1 MRRASLRVPG
11 TGASARRPG
20 GLGARVVR
28 ACTPM
33 AAAAALCAGSGGAF
47 AQCSPA
53 AAGATTLCHPDAS
66 IAALARPQT
75 GAYMGIQRMTSF
87 AFVQSLQDRWGD
99 PLQLGLNNAWIRAG
113 GQGMRSTSADGRFDT
128 DSRGGVLQGGGDVA
142 KWSLFGGADR
152 LHLGAMAGYASGRT
166 DSSALGN
173 PIQARGEFSGGGF
186 GVYGTWYQ
194 NDRSRLGWYTDLW
207 GQYAAFTNTVDTG
220 LPFDRTGY
228 DSHISMFSAE
238 AGYAMPLGESGN
250 WVLEPQGQIIYLHNH
265 SYVAL
270 EPNGLAVKGSH
281 RSAYTS
287 RLGLRLR
294 SNSAPDWG
302 WGVRPYAAFNWWY
315 DNTGEELVVNQFSV
329 RDMYPSNRYEVKAG
343 VDVGFKQGW
352 AGWGD
357 VGWQWGNQS
366 YQAWTVRGGMKYAW

>member
-1 MRRASLRVPG
+1 
-11 TGASARRPG
+11 
-20 GLGARVVR
+20 
-28 ACTPM
+28 
-33 AAAAALCAGSGGAF
+33 
-47 AQCSPA
+47 
-53 AAGATTLCHPDAS
+53 
-66 IAALARPQT
+66 
-75 GAYMGIQRMTSF
+75 MGIQRMTSF

-128 DSRGGVLQGGGDVA
+128 DSRGGVLRGGGDMA

-329 RDMYPSNRYEVKAG
+329 RDMYPSSRYEVKAG
-343 VDVGFKQGW
+343 VDVGVKQGW